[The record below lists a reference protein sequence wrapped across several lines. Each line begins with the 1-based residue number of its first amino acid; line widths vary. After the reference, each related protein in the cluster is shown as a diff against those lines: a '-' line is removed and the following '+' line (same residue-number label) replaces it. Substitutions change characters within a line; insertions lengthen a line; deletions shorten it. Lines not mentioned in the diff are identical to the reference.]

1 MCVERY
7 QGKIED
13 KNIKEFDL
21 GNFVTEFRPY
31 KAGSSSE
38 KRIQWEKIN
47 PRPQITESII
57 SLNFSYNDLQGFAK
71 GRERVV
77 SMRGLG
83 KGSRFYLFWALV

>member
-7 QGKIED
+7 QGKIKD

-21 GNFVTEFRPY
+21 RNFVTEFRPY

-38 KRIQWEKIN
+38 KKKIQWEKIN

-57 SLNFSYNDLQGFAK
+57 SLNFSCNDHISKGLQK
-71 GRERVV
+71 VE
-77 SMRGLG
+77 RGL
-83 KGSRFYLFWALV
+83 FL

>member
-38 KRIQWEKIN
+38 KKN
-47 PRPQITESII
+47 T
-57 SLNFSYNDLQGFAK
+57 
-71 GRERVV
+71 V
-77 SMRGLG
+77 G
-83 KGSRFYLFWALV
+83 KN